1 MKNFKRYIAFTL
13 LFTIIFS
20 NFIEVYAA
28 TSTKTYEEKI
38 SKEIISVKDDEF
50 VDVIVKLKKEIDS
63 EKIKTE
69 VKKSNPN
76 INKDQLQKQIRKE
89 IVDESVSLAEN
100 SQKSILKFLDK
111 NKKEGSVKSYK
122 SFFIVNCVNIVAK
135 KSIVIELAKRQD
147 VEEIIANKKIK
158 IERPEKNFP
167 EAREASL
174 SYSSKHVPWNLKAIG
189 ADKAQELTK
198 DSSNEV
204 VVAIIDSGVD
214 SSHPAISKNYRGN
227 DSNLSASS
235 WYNTIDGKNGAE
247 EKPFDDR
254 GHGTHVCGTILGSK
268 EGSLLGVA
276 PKTKWI
282 AVKVFDKNGD
292 TDNTKLLAAGEWIL
306 APTDAKGNKHPE
318 LAPRIVN
325 NSWGGNSSDG
335 FYQDMVKK
343 WREAGIF
350 PVFSA
355 GNVSETNNGGDNSIG
370 TPGSYPE
377 AYAVGA
383 IRKDEKV
390 AKFSLRGKSDYT
402 NKWKPDIVAPGVNIL
417 SSVPGNRYEL
427 YTGTSMASPHVSGVV
442 ALMLQANKDLSV
454 EQIEKILNETQVL

>member
-135 KSIVIELAKRQD
+135 KSIVIELAKRPD
-147 VEEIIANKKIK
+147 VEEIIENKKIK

-335 FYQDMVKK
+335 FYQDMVK
-343 WREAGIF
+343 
-350 PVFSA
+350 
-355 GNVSETNNGGDNSIG
+355 NG
-370 TPGSYPE
+370 
-377 AYAVGA
+377 
-383 IRKDEKV
+383 EKQGYFLYFQQV
-390 AKFSLRGKSDYT
+390 MLV
-402 NKWKPDIVAPGVNIL
+402 KPIMVEIIQLEHQVHIQKL
-417 SSVPGNRYEL
+417 MQLVPL
-427 YTGTSMASPHVSGVV
+427 
-442 ALMLQANKDLSV
+442 
-454 EQIEKILNETQVL
+454 EKMKR

>member
-1 MKNFKRYIAFTL
+1 M
-13 LFTIIFS
+13 
-20 NFIEVYAA
+20 
-28 TSTKTYEEKI
+28 
-38 SKEIISVKDDEF
+38 
-50 VDVIVKLKKEIDS
+50 
-63 EKIKTE
+63 
-69 VKKSNPN
+69 
-76 INKDQLQKQIRKE
+76 
-89 IVDESVSLAEN
+89 
-100 SQKSILKFLDK
+100 
-111 NKKEGSVKSYK
+111 
-122 SFFIVNCVNIVAK
+122 
-135 KSIVIELAKRQD
+135 
-147 VEEIIANKKIK
+147 
-158 IERPEKNFP
+158 
-167 EAREASL
+167 
-174 SYSSKHVPWNLKAIG
+174 PWNLKAIG

-390 AKFSLRGKSDYT
+390 F
-402 NKWKPDIVAPGVNIL
+402 
-417 SSVPGNRYEL
+417 
-427 YTGTSMASPHVSGVV
+427 
-442 ALMLQANKDLSV
+442 
-454 EQIEKILNETQVL
+454 